1 MGKKAQIR
9 DGGFFKKGLVIVTNI
24 KKNGEEGES
33 KAYTVKGHVDV
44 ERAGDRYV
52 LHFVSVGGSSTG
64 MTSRGTFSA
73 RSYTRNQ
80 NIVVDEI
87 EAWDKDGHVVLN
99 RE

>member
-9 DGGFFKKGLVIVTNI
+9 DGGFFKKGLVVVTNI

-44 ERAGDRYV
+44 ERAGDKYI
-52 LHFVSVGGSSTG
+52 LHFMSVSGSSLG
-64 MTSRGTFSA
+64 ATSRGTISG

-87 EAWDKDGHVVLN
+87 EALG
-99 RE
+99 E

>member
-44 ERAGDRYV
+44 ERAGDKYI
-52 LHFVSVGGSSTG
+52 LHFTSVSGSSMG
-64 MTSRGTFSA
+64 VTSRGTVSG

-87 EAWDKDGHVVLN
+87 ESLED
-99 RE
+99 

>member
-9 DGGFFKKGLVIVTNI
+9 DGGFFKKGLVIITNI

-33 KAYTVKGHVDV
+33 KAYTVKGHVNV
-44 ERAGDRYV
+44 ERAGDKYI
-52 LHFVSVGGSSTG
+52 LHFMSVSGSSMG
-64 MTSRGTFSA
+64 VTSRGTVSG

-87 EAWDKDGHVVLN
+87 VALE
-99 RE
+99 E

>member
-1 MGKKAQIR
+1 M
-9 DGGFFKKGLVIVTNI
+9 VVTNI

-44 ERAGDRYV
+44 ERAGDKYI
-52 LHFVSVGGSSTG
+52 LHFMSVSGSSLG
-64 MTSRGTFSA
+64 ATSRGTISG

-87 EAWDKDGHVVLN
+87 EALG
-99 RE
+99 E